1 MHALF
6 EDSGKFLAGRI
17 LSEAE
22 SSAQIEL
29 DSGKRVKA
37 KAANIL
43 LKFDKPAPAELIA
56 QGQALAET
64 IDLPLAWEFAPEGEF
79 GFADLARDYFSE
91 NATLVEQAAALF
103 RLYESP
109 HYFRRAGKGRFKKAP
124 ADILQQALAAIEKK
138 KAVLAQITEWAGELA
153 AGVCPEPIRQELYRI
168 LFRPDKNAP
177 EYKAVVEAS
186 RATHTAPLEL
196 LQKAGAI
203 DSSYQFHWKRFLLDN
218 FPKGTGFPSVDA
230 PQPPADLPLA
240 DVQAFSID
248 DSQTTEID
256 DALSVTGLG
265 TGTVTLGIHIAA
277 PGLAI
282 EPGSA
287 LDQLGRQR
295 LSTVYM
301 PGYKVTML
309 PDSVVQIYTLDEGR
323 ANPAVSLYCT
333 IDEATLEIT
342 ATETRLDRV
351 PVVANLR
358 HDQLDHIVTE
368 DWLADA
374 NIRIENTP
382 QRLSELRSQLSF
394 LHRLAKILKAGREVV
409 RGKPENFNRPDY
421 NFKLSAARPPEGA
434 KTPLGGSAANAVASV
449 GAQSHV
455 GGNAGNGEPDGSET
469 VHITTR
475 QRGAPLDLIV
485 AEAAIVANST
495 WGGLLASFGVPGIYR
510 SQASM
515 APGVKVRMG
524 TKALPHAGMGV
535 KSYTWATSPLRRY
548 VDLVNQWQIIACV
561 RNGATAALVAPF
573 KPKDAELFSIISSF
587 DAAYSA
593 YNGYQGGMERFWT
606 LKYLEQNGITE
617 LDATVFKEGP
627 GGSFLV
633 RADTLPLVFPVL
645 GAQNLPRGARL
656 RVKLGEV
663 DEITLDLHGTVLARL
678 DDPQDESDD
687 GPTYDESNDSG
698 DDDDSAVSG
707 PLAIAVDMSD
717 SDAEAPSSAPA
728 PPPAPVNEAI

>member
-6 EDSGKFLAGRI
+6 EDNGKFFAGRI

-22 SSAQIEL
+22 SSAQVEL
-29 DSGKRVKA
+29 DSGKRVKV
-37 KAANIL
+37 KAANLL
-43 LKFDKPAPAELIA
+43 LKFEKPEPAELIA
-56 QGQALAET
+56 QAQALGET

-79 GFADLARDYFSE
+79 GFADLARDYFSDK
-91 NATLVEQAAALF
+91 ATLVEQAAALF

-124 ADILQQALAAIEKK
+124 AEILQQALAAIEKK
-138 KAVLAQITEWAGELA
+138 KAVLAQIADWAGQLA
-153 AGVCPEPIRQELYRI
+153 AGVCPEPIRQELYKI
-168 LFRPDKNAP
+168 LFRPDKNGP

-218 FPKGTGFPSVDA
+218 FPKGTAFPPVEA
-230 PQPPADLPLA
+230 PEPPADLPLA

-282 EPGSA
+282 KPGSV
-287 LDQLGRQR
+287 LDQIGRHR

-309 PDSVVQIYTLDEGR
+309 PADVVQIYTLDEGH
-323 ANPAVSLYCT
+323 ANPSVSLYCT
-333 IDEATLEIT
+333 VDEATLEIT
-342 ATETRLDRV
+342 ATETRLDQV
-351 PVVANLR
+351 PVIANLR

-368 DWLADA
+368 EWLADSS
-374 NIRIENTP
+374 IQIENTP
-382 QRLSELRSQLSF
+382 QRLLDLRTQLSF
-394 LHRLAKILKAGREVV
+394 LQRLAKKLKADREVV

-434 KTPLGGSAANAVASV
+434 KAPLGGSAANAVASV
-449 GAQSHV
+449 GASSA

-469 VHITTR
+469 VQITTR

-495 WGGLLASFGVPGIYR
+495 WGNWLATLGVPGVYR

-561 RNGATAALVAPF
+561 QNGSTAALVAPF
-573 KPKDAELFSIISSF
+573 KPKDAELFAIISSF

-593 YNGYQGGMERFWT
+593 YNGYQAGMERFWT
-606 LKYLEQNGITE
+606 LKYLEQNNITE

-656 RVKLGEV
+656 RVKLG
-663 DEITLDLHGTVLARL
+663 DIDDITLDLHGTVLARL
-678 DDPQDESDD
+678 DDPDDSSDD
-687 GPTYDESNDSG
+687 GPVYDEDASE
-698 DDDDSAVSG
+698 DDSAVAG
-707 PLAIAVDMSD
+707 PLAIAVDLSD
-717 SDAEAPSSAPA
+717 SDTETPATTSAPA
-728 PPPAPVNEAI
+728 NETL